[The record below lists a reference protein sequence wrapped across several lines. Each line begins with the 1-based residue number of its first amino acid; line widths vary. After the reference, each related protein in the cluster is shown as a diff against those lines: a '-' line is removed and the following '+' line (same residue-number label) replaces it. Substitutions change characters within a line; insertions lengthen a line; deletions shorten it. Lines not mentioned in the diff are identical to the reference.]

1 MAEKFWSSAELSL
14 GPWKAR
20 SCQSKVS
27 TNYSLQIPYT
37 PLGTL
42 TPLTYLPN
50 PPFLRVWFW
59 NWWEGHSPRLY
70 SHSYNHGSKLW
81 LVLFSWLTNDRAD
94 FQALKF
100 NCTYVATPSKICIV
114 LHFDPIADFVIL
126 EPLWPLNTLFEQL
139 WAALTVDYWPT
150 TVAAVP
156 IESVTASMGGVDQ
169 GVDGGPLVLYTD
181 LHQYGIFFSWYSD
194 NW

>member
-50 PPFLRVWFW
+50 PPFLRVWF
-59 NWWEGHSPRLY
+59 
-70 SHSYNHGSKLW
+70 
-81 LVLFSWLTNDRAD
+81 
-94 FQALKF
+94 
-100 NCTYVATPSKICIV
+100 
-114 LHFDPIADFVIL
+114 
-126 EPLWPLNTLFEQL
+126 
-139 WAALTVDYWPT
+139 
-150 TVAAVP
+150 
-156 IESVTASMGGVDQ
+156 
-169 GVDGGPLVLYTD
+169 
-181 LHQYGIFFSWYSD
+181 
-194 NW
+194 